1 MFRRFFFSG
10 LTASLGL
17 ALSSPTFACASC
29 GCTLNSDWE
38 NLGYS
43 TTSGIKLDLRYDY
56 LDQNQLRS
64 GSGTL
69 SSVAASQR
77 SNDGNPQEVEKYTRN
92 QYVTM
97 SGDYSTAGGWGIT
110 VQVPYILRKHETLGT
125 ASDGVTAGAGGGQYV
140 SDTSDFGD
148 IKLIGRYA
156 GFSPEQ
162 NWGLL
167 FGLKLPTG
175 RHTETGISTDPT
187 APGPVAIDRG
197 LQPGTGTTDGIIG
210 AFYSQRVSK
219 RLAYFANATYQQA
232 FDTADQYRPG
242 DGTNLTLGMRYM
254 LNPIVTPQLQLNAR
268 YVRHDTGAQ
277 ADIYSTGGTLV
288 YASPGVS
295 VRLDKRASVYTFVQL
310 PVYQHVN
317 GVQLAP
323 RYIASVGLHYS
334 F

>member
-1 MFRRFFFSG
+1 MQRFFIPALTLSAG
-10 LTASLGL
+10 LT
-17 ALSSPTFACASC
+17 LSSAAFACASC

-43 TTSGIKLDLRYDY
+43 TTSGFKLDLRYDY
-56 LDQNQLRS
+56 LDQNQLRN
-64 GSGTL
+64 GSSTISPGD
-69 SSVAASQR
+69 ASQR
-77 SNDGNPQEVEKYTRN
+77 TNDGNPQEVEKYTRN

-97 SGDYSTAGGWGIT
+97 SGDYSTASGWGVN

-125 ASDGVTAGAGGGQYV
+125 ASDGETAGAGGGQYV

-148 IKLIGRYA
+148 VKLIGRYA
-156 GFSPEQ
+156 GFSHAQ

-175 RHTETGISTDPT
+175 RHTDTGVSTDPG
-187 APGPVAIDRG
+187 APGAVAIDRG

-219 RLAYFANATYQQA
+219 QFAYFANATYQQA
-232 FDTADQYRPG
+232 FNSSDQYRPG
-242 DGTNLTLGMRYM
+242 DGTNLTLGLRYM
-254 LNPIVTPQLQLNAR
+254 MNPVVTPQLQINAR
-268 YVRHDTGAQ
+268 YVKHDTGEQ
-277 ADIYSTGGTLV
+277 ADIYSTGGTLL

-295 VRLDKRASVYTFVQL
+295 VRLDKKASFFTFVQL
-310 PVYQHVN
+310 PLYQHVN

-323 RYIASVGLHYS
+323 RYIASVGVHYS